1 MKKTIQLL
9 FALTLLFSCT
19 GRNDGNFHLTGTIE
33 GAEGKYAFVFPA
45 DVKDIFHGEKP
56 LAKIRIRNNKIDTY
70 LSLDSNSVYKIYI
83 PNRKEV
89 GSYESLPFFLD
100 CPELYVTYS
109 KGVGGE
115 SRIYSSSESPLNAS
129 LSSYRGTKNKALQDD
144 WTAYRRQFDSLLRA
158 NTYFTKEYQEL
169 FDRYNASSG
178 AKRDSFNV
186 LLSKLEMSGE
196 MLTPEGQARDSLTN
210 EIDKRQLDYD
220 RVHLYEEK
228 PTLATFYLAA
238 EAMRNALRL
247 NHDVSFWL
255 SHYDEVY
262 KDLFPGC
269 NVHNLAK
276 TAIEGAKV
284 YEGALYQDFSLPDT
298 EGNRVSLSSL
308 IDGKVALLDLWA
320 SWCGPCRSNSRL
332 LVPIYE
338 KYKDNGFT
346 VVGAAREF
354 KDSEWRK
361 ALAQDDYPWVNLVAL
376 GEDQAVWTLYGV
388 PNAAGS
394 RFLISSDGTILK
406 INPTPE
412 EVEAAILMNRLTH

>member
-1 MKKTIQLL
+1 MIKNLLKQAIQLC
-9 FALTLLFSCT
+9 FALAFLLSCS
-19 GRNDGNFHLTGTIE
+19 GGNEGNFHIIGSIE
-33 GAEGKYAFVFPA
+33 GANQKYAYVLPA
-45 DVKDIFHGEKP
+45 DEIFNLKAKS
-56 LAKIRIRNNKIDTY
+56 LKKIRIRNNKVDTY
-70 LSLDSNSVYKIYI
+70 LSLDSNSVYRFIVPTHKDGGAYA
-83 PNRKEV
+83 NLHFFADCQE
-89 GSYESLPFFLD
+89 LP
-100 CPELYVTYS
+100 VSYS
-109 KGVGGE
+109 KGEGVH
-115 SRIYSSSESPLNAS
+115 SISQSPLNAYHQ
-129 LSSYRGTKNKALQDD
+129 SYLETKKKALQDD
-144 WTAYRRQFDSLLRA
+144 WTDYYRQYDSLSQK
-158 NTYFTKEYQEL
+158 NTYHTKEYQEL

-178 AKRDSFNV
+178 AKRDSFTL

-196 MLTPEGQARDSLTN
+196 MLTPEGQARDSLNN
-210 EIDKRQLDYD
+210 EIGKRQLDYD
-220 RVHLYEEK
+220 RVHLCEEK
-228 PTLATFYLAA
+228 PTLANFYLAA

-338 KYKDNGFT
+338 KYKGNGFT

-394 RFLISSDGTILK
+394 RFLISPDGTILK